1 MTRVAKVLIAV
12 ASATVAFD
20 SRAQTSPQIADL
32 RRCSLVNGATIDNCR
47 IGYRT
52 FGQRDA
58 RASNVILIPTW
69 LGGDSADW
77 PGLLGP
83 GRLVDTTRYHVI
95 VVDALGDGISS
106 SPSMTNAN
114 FPQFTI
120 EDMVETQYRLA
131 KEVLGLKRLRA
142 VIGVSMGGIQAFAWG
157 AAHPDFVDRFVSI
170 AGSPQMARHDRAWL
184 QTMVR
189 IIESGTNHHVPSDT
203 TWRML
208 AGVWLLLNVQ
218 DVVNERPARE
228 ADSLLTLDALKMSNE
243 SKLGDFAAQ
252 SRALLAY
259 DFARQAGADSMSA
272 ARRLSGRFLVVH
284 SLDDRVVSAAPALA
298 FARQFGLD
306 SLLIRSGCGHGAFT
320 CESRAV
326 GSAIQTF
333 LAR

>member
-1 MTRVAKVLIAV
+1 MKRVAKVLIAV

-20 SRAQTSPQIADL
+20 SRAQTPPQIADL
-32 RRCSLVNGATIDNCR
+32 RRCSLVNGAAIDNCR
-47 IGYRT
+47 IAYRT

-58 RASNVILIPTW
+58 RVSNVILIPTW
-69 LGGDSADW
+69 LGGNSADW
-77 PGLLGP
+77 PALLGP

-106 SPSMTNAN
+106 SPSTTNGN

-142 VIGVSMGGIQAFAWG
+142 VLGVSMGAIQAFAWG
-157 AAHPDFVDRFVSI
+157 AAHSDFVDRFVSI
-170 AGSPQMARHDRAWL
+170 AGSPQVARHDRAGF

-189 IIESGTNHHVPSDT
+189 IIESGTIHNVPSDT
-203 TWRML
+203 TYLML

-228 ADSLLTLDALKMSNE
+228 ADSLLTLDAREMSSG

-252 SRALLAY
+252 SRAILAY
-259 DFARQAGADSMSA
+259 DFARQAGADSVRA

-298 FARQFGLD
+298 FARRFGLD
-306 SLLIRSGCGHGAFT
+306 SLTIRSGCGHGAFT
-320 CESRAV
+320 CETRAI